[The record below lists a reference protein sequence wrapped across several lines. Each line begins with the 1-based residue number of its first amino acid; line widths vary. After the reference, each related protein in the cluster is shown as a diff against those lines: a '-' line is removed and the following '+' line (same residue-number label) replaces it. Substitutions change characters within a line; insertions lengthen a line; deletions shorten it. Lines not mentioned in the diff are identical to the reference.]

1 MVTKAHLT
9 SITKP
14 RKPEINVLKFSILPI
29 IFLMTTLTW
38 QPGLPSNV
46 GQKFHLRPEV
56 SGFNFSLPICERVG
70 HPCVASCRNLVAGCT
85 ERLGMTGQKSVCF
98 WESWVWDRLRFVPE
112 DFLSKS
118 CKDIKMIINSFI
130 VDDIGW
136 YGATGPKDF
145 LISCG
150 FHEDGMYD
158 GLDRAICSHQSAP
171 RLPDGMKGQG
181 EREIGHL

>member
-1 MVTKAHLT
+1 M
-9 SITKP
+9 
-14 RKPEINVLKFSILPI
+14 
-29 IFLMTTLTW
+29 
-38 QPGLPSNV
+38 PSNV

-130 VDDIGW
+130 VDDIG
-136 YGATGPKDF
+136 
-145 LISCG
+145 
-150 FHEDGMYD
+150 
-158 GLDRAICSHQSAP
+158 
-171 RLPDGMKGQG
+171 
-181 EREIGHL
+181 